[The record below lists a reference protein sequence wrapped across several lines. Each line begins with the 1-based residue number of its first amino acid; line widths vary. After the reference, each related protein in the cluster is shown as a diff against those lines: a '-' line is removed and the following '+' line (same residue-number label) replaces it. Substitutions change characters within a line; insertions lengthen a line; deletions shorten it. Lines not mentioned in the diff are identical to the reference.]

1 MADPLAVGDTDGD
14 TTRIDTADVLAIDD
28 ALGRATGGAGFGIT
42 RTGFAAKPFA
52 RLLAEKLALARAL
65 LGEDLD
71 LGSGAVI
78 RKLLEVSALEDA
90 RTWAALG
97 AMYDNSFIVSATG
110 EALSRLGEEV
120 GLPRPFLEATG
131 RLKLKLE
138 EALPAGVT
146 QLTLPHGARLLTPG
160 GHHVSLDESAVL
172 SPANPE
178 RNVGVTAFYPGP
190 SHNLDPQQ
198 PDQKIDRFHPLD
210 PQVPLLVKQTPTLVS
225 ITPEGPLT
233 GGARQWPD
241 ARYRQLLL
249 DAPRSVWTVEAIRI
263 AVSLVPG
270 VRQVQVRDAWG
281 GLDIYQSIFGNFNFI
296 ERVFSQERDLG
307 SPYYFNVLVA
317 PTAGAII
324 EGPDGLAAAVLSAI
338 EDLRPIG
345 IFPQID
351 IAHEVGIGVQAKLKV
366 QGLPLPTGAADVV
379 NASEAAQQL
388 KARLLHRL
396 RQYVERI
403 GVGEP
408 VRYAEILWSIMNEPG
423 IADAVDVQ
431 LIRYPAGLAGL
442 DFGAGLPD
450 GAQVMGVGE
459 NVTLHTNESPVFVD
473 SPARLV
479 IV

>member
-1 MADPLAVGDTDGD
+1 MSDPLNNGD
-14 TTRIDTADVLAIDD
+14 TTRIETADVLAIDD
-28 ALGRATGGAGFGIT
+28 ALARATGATGFGVT

-71 LGSGAVI
+71 LGSGSVI

-110 EALSRLGEEV
+110 EALSRLGEEL
-120 GLPRPFLEATG
+120 GLPRPFLEARG
-131 RLKLKLE
+131 RVKLKLE
-138 EALPAGVT
+138 QALPAGGEPPGP
-146 QLTLPHGARLLTPG
+146 QLTLPRGARLLTPG
-160 GHHVSLDESAVL
+160 GHHASLDESAVL

-178 RNVGVTAFYPGP
+178 RSVGVTAFYPGP

-198 PDQKIDRFHPLD
+198 PTQSLDRFHPLD
-210 PQVPLLVKQTPTLVS
+210 PQVPLAIKETPALVS
-225 ITPEGPLT
+225 VTHEEPLT
-233 GGARQWPD
+233 GGGQQWPD

-249 DAPRSVWTVEAIRI
+249 DAPRSLWTVDAIRI

-317 PTAGAII
+317 PTPGAII
-324 EGPDGLAAAVLSAI
+324 DGPDGLRAAVLSAI

-345 IFPQID
+345 VFPQID
-351 IAHEVGIGVQAKLKV
+351 IASEIAVGVQAKLKV
-366 QGLPLPTGAADVV
+366 QGLPLPTGTPAVV
-379 NASEAAQQL
+379 NASDAAQQL

-396 RQYVERI
+396 RQYVERV

-408 VRYAEILWSIMNEPG
+408 VRYAEVVWSIMNEPG
-423 IADAVDVQ
+423 IADAVDVR
-431 LIRYPAGLAGL
+431 LIRFPGGLEGL
-442 DFGAGLPD
+442 DFGAGLPS
-450 GAQVMGVGE
+450 GTQVMAVGE
-459 NVTLHTNESPVFVD
+459 NVTLQANQSPVFVD
-473 SPARLV
+473 DPALLE